1 MWNIV
6 IVFFVQDYVRTPNSD
21 ALRKERLVWL
31 MITVGSV
38 DHRRQDME
46 GWEGADESRE
56 QDQRPDQGI
65 ESKALDLREEARC
78 LNNYV

>member
-1 MWNIV
+1 
-6 IVFFVQDYVRTPNSD
+6 
-21 ALRKERLVWL
+21 

-56 QDQRPDQGI
+56 QAQRPDQGI